1 MSKLLTLAGGHKSSE
16 VAICEKRA
24 LIIWHELVLL
34 KICSPFVMHFSTGS
48 DVDIKVVVLDRA
60 LGATVPTTSGGNSL
74 ADRQKSG
81 EGRFVSGAVDAR
93 VALGMELLNESG
105 AVLAAS
111 RLPILHRGDDG
122 WVGRVEARAQTT
134 VRTTARRS
142 ELSVELGD
150 I

>member
-1 MSKLLTLAGGHKSSE
+1 MSKLLALAVGRSSS
-16 VAICEKRA
+16 VAAIGKGRA
-24 LIIWHELVLL
+24 LIIWDELGLL
-34 KICSPFVMHFSTGS
+34 KISPPSVMQFSTGS

-60 LGATVPTTSGGNSL
+60 LGAAVPTTSGWNAL
-74 ADRQKSG
+74 ADRQKCR
-81 EGRFVSGAVDAR
+81 EGRFVSGAIDAR

-111 RLPILHRGDDG
+111 RLTVLHRGDDG
-122 WVGRVEARAQTT
+122 WVGRVQVGAQTT
-134 VRTTARRS
+134 VRTAARRS